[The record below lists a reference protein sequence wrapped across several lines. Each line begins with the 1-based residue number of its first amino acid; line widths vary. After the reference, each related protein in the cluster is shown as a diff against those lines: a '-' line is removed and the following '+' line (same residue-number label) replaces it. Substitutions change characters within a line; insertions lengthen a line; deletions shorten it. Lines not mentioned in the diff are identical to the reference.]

1 MKKVSIVL
9 AVLLV
14 AALIFGGV
22 ELSQKGSLQNT
33 LNSAQ
38 EEVKS
43 VKSQLET
50 KVKEWASAG
59 YTAPR
64 VIFWNLDARQ
74 HNIPAIGPGFSYC
87 SGFSMSALEGV
98 LSGKDGVEMMRT
110 VLEGERYAPISSVL

>member
-1 MKKVSIVL
+1 MNRSQIDT
-9 AVLLV
+9 
-14 AALIFGGV
+14 LI
-22 ELSQKGSLQNT
+22 EAKT
-33 LNSAQ
+33 
-38 EEVKS
+38 
-43 VKSQLET
+43 
-50 KVKEWASAG
+50 KEWMWAG

-74 HNIPAIGPGFSYC
+74 SNIPAIGPGFSYC